1 METVGAILAAGRGE
15 RMKISVPKPIYP
27 ILGRPL
33 ITYTADMLR
42 SAGIRRVIAVTSPDI
57 RAELAK
63 SVRSCPQMVI
73 QPVPRGTG
81 EAVMRLKPQC
91 RGNCTLVIIN
101 ADNPLFEPAHIRALL
116 AAHARSRAQVTFATA
131 IVDDPRGLG
140 RVLRDPDGS
149 VANIVE
155 ETEATDAVRRIR
167 EINAGMYAFEAP
179 AIFDLLNAVKPAGA
193 KKEIYLTRAVE
204 LALARGLTVATV
216 PVSPEAAIGINT
228 ISDAALAQ
236 AVLQARKLSDL
247 MNNGVII
254 EDPSSVTVDWDVRI
268 GAGTRILPGTI
279 IRGATIIGRDCELG
293 PRSDI
298 TDARIGNR
306 VLVQSSRITGSTLGD
321 GVQAGP
327 YAHVRPGCTLGP
339 GTHLGT
345 HSECNRTR
353 MGRKVM
359 MCHFS
364 YMGDATIGD
373 FTNIVAGAISAN
385 YNGKTK
391 SPTVIGKNAFIGSG
405 AVLVAPARIG
415 DRGVVGAGAVLP
427 AGRTV
432 PPGAV
437 FAGVPAHKINR
448 KKGGKS

>member
-1 METVGAILAAGRGE
+1 MAALGAILAAGRGE
-15 RMKISVPKPIYP
+15 RMKITVPKPLYP

-42 SAGIRRVIAVTSPDI
+42 AAGIGRVLAVTSPAI

-63 SVRSCPQMVI
+63 SIQACPKMVV

-81 EAVMRLKPQC
+81 EAVMRLKPYAK
-91 RGNCTLVIIN
+91 GKCTLVIIN
-101 ADNPLFEPAHIRALL
+101 ADNPLFEPSQIRALL

-131 IVDDPRGLG
+131 LVDDPRGLG

-155 ETEATDAVRRIR
+155 EAEATDEVRRIR

-179 AIFDLLNAVKPAGA
+179 AIFGLLDAVKPAGS

-204 LALARGLTVATV
+204 LALARGLQVATIRV
-216 PVSPEAAIGINT
+216 PAEAAIGINT
-228 ISDAALAQ
+228 LSDAALAQ
-236 AVLQARKLSDL
+236 AVLQARKLSQL
-247 MNNGVII
+247 MDNGVLI
-254 EDPSSVTVDWDVRI
+254 EDPSSVTIDWEVRV

-279 IRGATIIGRDCELG
+279 LRGATSAGNGCVLG
-293 PRSDI
+293 PHS
-298 TDARIGNR
+298 
-306 VLVQSSRITGSTLGD
+306 VITGAKLGNGVSVKSSYITNSTVAD
-321 GVQAGP
+321 GAAVGP
-327 YAHVRPGCTLGP
+327 FAHVRPGCAIGAGCVV
-339 GTHLGT
+339 GTHA
-345 HSECNRTR
+345 ECNRTR
-353 MGRKVM
+353 LGRNVQM
-359 MCHFS
+359 HHFS
-364 YMGDATIGD
+364 YLGDATVGDRANIG
-373 FTNIVAGAISAN
+373 AGAISAN
-385 YNGKTK
+385 YNGRTK

-405 AVLVAPARIG
+405 AVLVAPARVG

-432 PPGAV
+432 PPGSV